1 MMQFPGIVSV
11 QRALLYAYMSSA
23 GECLTESDFMHAC
36 SQFGL
41 ENPVPTVS
49 KRLAWY
55 GNTEDLEKMVERVSN
70 KFKNEVKAAGMY
82 LDPEAFT
89 PCELEKEKK
98 KDQHPMP
105 FKVKDLQETL
115 LAQTNTGRRAGL
127 TDMKLFAAE
136 QPKE

>member
-1 MMQFPGIVSV
+1 MMQFPGVVCV

-23 GECLTESDFMHAC
+23 SELLTESDFMFAC

-70 KFKNEVKAAGMY
+70 KLKDEVKAAGMY
-82 LDPEAFT
+82 LDPEAYT
-89 PCELEKEKK
+89 PNEFEKDKK
-98 KDQHPMP
+98 KDQQLIPL
-105 FKVKDLQETL
+105 KIKDLQETL
-115 LAQTNTGRRAGL
+115 LAQKNQGRRAGL
-127 TDMKLFAAE
+127 TDMKLFSTE
-136 QPKE
+136 